1 MGRLFEILLV
11 DSPIRLGR
19 FGRTRLYWSA
29 EEPID
34 FHSRNEINI
43 AEFHRM
49 LGRLGLVIHTRQTM
63 QCGMGSGVNF
73 DYRAPIQLAIIE
85 AYREHGLDV
94 DSRREEIQA
103 CRRSA
108 KRIEESDLHPKS
120 DEGDSE
126 GLEL

>member
-1 MGRLFEILLV
+1 
-11 DSPIRLGR
+11 
-19 FGRTRLYWSA
+19 
-29 EEPID
+29 
-34 FHSRNEINI
+34 
-43 AEFHRM
+43 
-49 LGRLGLVIHTRQTM
+49 M
-63 QCGMGSGVNF
+63 QCGRGPGMNF
-73 DYRAPIQLAIIE
+73 NYRNPTQLAIIE

-108 KRIEESDLHPKS
+108 KRIEESDLHPES